1 MSTAI
6 VSRTQLLSRI
16 AAALLGGYVFAW
28 GFIALGVAA
37 AFAAGMPFHDAEHL
51 FSLLAFLLYLVTY
64 WWSFAARDPR
74 RVWLVLAGGGAL
86 MAVLASLI
94 QHALV

>member
-1 MSTAI
+1 MTAATLFRRQI
-6 VSRTQLLSRI
+6 VSRT

-37 AFAAGMPFHDAEHL
+37 LFAAGMPFHDAEHL
-51 FSLLAFLLYLVTY
+51 FSMLALLLYLLVFL
-64 WWSFAARDPR
+64 WSFAARNMR
-74 RVWLVLAGGGAL
+74 LVWLVLIGGGGL

-94 QHALV
+94 QRALV